1 MAGRGI
7 DMRALDST
15 EALNCENCHSQ
26 LPHRST
32 NVSYNDLN
40 RHSDKVNCTVCHVP
54 TFAKTIPTDMHRNWE
69 VMEHD
74 VAKKLYDPEIV
85 KQSNVIPTYGWFN
98 GFSHFYKFRDAVT
111 LDASGKEQLA
121 YPDGAFEDPVGKF
134 SKLFPMKLHEGSQP
148 KEATSNMLLPL
159 KNKIAF
165 ETGDVTAAITAGATA
180 YGITYTGH
188 TFQAT
193 QQYEGI
199 FHGVGPKTT
208 ALSCSNGGCHPQ
220 ITAGANRIP
229 FSTLGYQ
236 RRGTTAQLCDVC
248 HGSKSSPGFT
258 SLHSK
263 HRDIKNC
270 VACHG
275 SGYALKK
282 PMSDLCNDCHGM
294 ESFPGAN
301 SVHSKHV
308 QSKGYDCANCHT
320 FSAGMTGGHGE
331 DH

>member
-1 MAGRGI
+1 V
-7 DMRALDST
+7 
-15 EALNCENCHSQ
+15 N
-26 LPHRST
+26 
-32 NVSYNDLN
+32 YNDLN
-40 RHSDKVNCTVCHVP
+40 RHSDKVNCTTCHIP
-54 TFAKTIPTDMHRNWE
+54 AFAKTIPTDMNRNWA
-69 VMEHD
+69 VMELD
-74 VAKKLYDPEIV
+74 TAKALFDPEMV
-85 KQSNVIPTYGWFN
+85 KATNVMPTYGWFN
-98 GFSHFYKFRDAVT
+98 GDSHFYKFRDAVT
-111 LDASGKEQLA
+111 LDANGKEQLA
-121 YPDGAFEDPVGKF
+121 YPDGAFEDPAGKY

-148 KEATSNMLLPL
+148 KEITSNILLPL

-165 ETGDVTAAITAGATA
+165 ETGDVNAAITAAATA

-199 FHGVGPKTT
+199 FHAVGPKNT

-220 ITAGANRIP
+220 ITAGANRMP
-229 FSTLGYQ
+229 FTSLGYQ

-248 HGSKSSPGFT
+248 HGAKTYSSFT
-258 SLHSK
+258 SLHSN
-263 HRDIKNC
+263 HRDRKNC
-270 VACHG
+270 AACHG
-275 SGYALKK
+275 TGYPLKK

-308 QSKGYDCANCHT
+308 QSKGYDCSNCHT